1 MGKKLGLIAGSG
13 ELPFAIASEARS
25 MGYTVT
31 AIGLEGI
38 TDVSL
43 ASQVEEIRWV
53 KMGKLGALIENLQ
66 KAGISE
72 AVFAG
77 KVHKSIIY
85 TGKVIPD
92 LRLIK
97 LFFGL
102 KDKSDDSITLAITK
116 ELEDE
121 GIKLLKTVTF
131 TVKLMT
137 PRGVLTKKKPSRAD
151 YKDIEFGWKIAKE
164 IGRLDIGQTV
174 VVRDQAVMAV
184 EALEGTDEAIRR
196 GGRLAGKGAVVIK
209 TSKPQQDMRFDV
221 PVVGTQTLQSM
232 AEVGASVLAIEADKS
247 ILLNKDRFIHE
258 AERSGIIVVGH
269 LS

>member
-1 MGKKLGLIAGSG
+1 MLIKS
-13 ELPFAIASEARS
+13 I
-25 MGYTVT
+25 
-31 AIGLEGI
+31 
-38 TDVSL
+38 
-43 ASQVEEIRWV
+43 
-53 KMGKLGALIENLQ
+53 Q

-72 AVFAG
+72 VVFAG

-97 LFFGL
+97 LLFGL

-121 GIKLLKTVTF
+121 GIKLLKTTDF

-137 PRGVLTKKKPSRAD
+137 PRGVLTKEKPSKAD

-184 EALEGTDEAIRR
+184 EAIEGTDEAIKR
-196 GGRLAGKGAVVIK
+196 GGSLAGEGAVVIK
-209 TSKPQQDMRFDV
+209 ISKPQQDMRFDV

-232 AEVGASVLAIEADKS
+232 AKVGARVLAIEAEKS
-247 ILLNKDRFIHE
+247 ILLDKDRFIHD
-258 AERSGIIVVGH
+258 AEMSGIIVIGH
-269 LS
+269 H